1 MDTKYALNKVANKVH
16 TLRLHWIKAH
26 AGFDGNELADAYA
39 KEGAWHST
47 IYVETQMSRKYIES
61 IIDEKCMT
69 YWAVQWENYP
79 HCRQTKNF
87 YPVPSTAKYGETS
100 KLSRSALATLVK
112 IVTGQNSLNYLTNII
127 FPEISGLCRFC
138 EEEDE
143 TYMHL
148 VNECPVFYNIKNE
161 IFKDEWPIENSLK
174 WKPSAL
180 VDFAYHP
187 PIAEALAGRSN
198 E

>member
-1 MDTKYALNKVANKVH
+1 MDN
-16 TLRLHWIKAH
+16 
-26 AGFDGNELADAYA
+26 
-39 KEGAWHST
+39 
-47 IYVETQMSRKYIES
+47 
-61 IIDEKCMT
+61 IIDEKCMQH
-69 YWAVQWENYP
+69 WATQWEKYP

-87 YPVPSTAKYGETS
+87 YPYPSKIKYEETG
-100 KLSRSALATLVK
+100 KLSRSSLATLVK
-112 IVTGQNSLNYLTNII
+112 IVTGQNNLNYLTNII
-127 FPEISGLCRFC
+127 FPELSGLCRFC

-143 TYMHL
+143 SFIHL
-148 VNECPVFYNIKNE
+148 VNECPVFLEKRIE
-161 IFKDEWPIENSLK
+161 IFKDDWPIENSLT